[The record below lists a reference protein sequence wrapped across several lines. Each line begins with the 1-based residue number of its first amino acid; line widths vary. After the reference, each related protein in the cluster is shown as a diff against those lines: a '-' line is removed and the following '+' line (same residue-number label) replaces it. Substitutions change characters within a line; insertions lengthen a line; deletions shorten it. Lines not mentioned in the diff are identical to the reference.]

1 MEDVIK
7 NVEEKKLEVVSGGK
21 QLSSK
26 KKDRKKKIYTIYTK
40 DNQKIITDDE
50 KEVKRILEETEGYV
64 HEDTIR
70 LNKDDDSKHSF
81 LP

>member
-1 MEDVIK
+1 MEELNK
-7 NVEEKKLEVVSGGK
+7 NVEEKKLEVVNGGK
-21 QLSSK
+21 QISK

-70 LNKDDDSKHSF
+70 LNKDDNSKHSF

>member
-1 MEDVIK
+1 MEELNK
-7 NVEEKKLEVVSGGK
+7 NVEEKKLEVVNGGK
-21 QLSSK
+21 QISK